1 MSGMMNRPDPS
12 QSRYDETQLMER
24 CVERSN
30 MLSAWKRVKKN
41 GGSPGVDG
49 MTIDETGKY
58 LKTHWPRIRKELLEG
73 TYRPQPVKKAEIE
86 KPGGGGMRQLG
97 IPTATDRL
105 IQQCILQI
113 LQPQWDP
120 TFHPNSYGFR
130 PGKSAH
136 QAICQAQKYVQEGKR
151 FVVDCDL
158 EKFFDRVNHDIL
170 MDRVMKRVK
179 DERLVILIRRYL
191 QAGIMDQGVVVERE
205 EGTPQG
211 GPLSPLLSNLLL
223 DEVDWELE
231 RRGLSFARYADDNNV
246 YVKTKR
252 SAERVM
258 QTMMKLMGRLKL
270 KINLEKSAVAYVW
283 KRKFLGYS
291 LWIGPQKAVKRR
303 VAPQALK
310 KFKEKVR
317 GLTSRTCGRSMKQ
330 VVERL
335 DGYLVGWK
343 NYFQLADTPRIFG
356 DLDSWIRRRLRMLH
370 LKQWKRGKT
379 AYREMVARGLSS
391 NAAASIAAALGSYWK
406 MAGTSGMSIVFPNSY
421 FDELGLTRLR
431 AEKLWNRRM
440 PGGKSGGVR
449 GRGNLVPPP
458 TRSGDRH
465 KTTTCPVDQSY

>member
-1 MSGMMNRPDPS
+1 MNRPDPS
-12 QSRYDETQLMER
+12 QSRYDETQLMES

-49 MTIDETGKY
+49 MTIDETEKY
-58 LKTHWPRIRKELLEG
+58 LKFQWPIIRKELLEG
-73 TYRPQPVKKAEIE
+73 TYQPKAVRKVEIE
-86 KPGGGGMRQLG
+86 KPGGAGMRQLG

-120 TFHPNSYGFR
+120 TFRPNSYGFR

-136 QAICQAQKYVQEGKR
+136 QAICQAQKYVQDGKH

-179 DERLVILIRRYL
+179 DLRLVKLIRRYL
-191 QAGIMDQGVVVERE
+191 QAGTMDQGVVVERE

-223 DEVDWELE
+223 DEVDWELD

-246 YVKTKR
+246 YVKSRR

-258 QTMMKLMGRLKL
+258 QTMMKIMEKLKL
-270 KINLEKSAVAYVW
+270 KINQEKSAVDHVGN
-283 KRKFLGYS
+283 RKFLGYNV
-291 LWIGPQKAVKRR
+291 WIGPKKMVKRKA
-303 VAPQALK
+303 APQALK

-317 GLTSRTCGRSMKQ
+317 SLTSRTCGRSIKQ
-330 VVERL
+330 VVEKL
-335 DGYLVGWK
+335 DSYLVGWK
-343 NYFQLADTPRIFG
+343 NYFQLADTPKIFG
-356 DLDSWIRRRLRMLH
+356 TLDSWIRRRLRMLH
-370 LKQWKRGKT
+370 LKQWKNGKT

-391 NAAASIAAALGSYWK
+391 RAAASIASNLRSYWK
-406 MAGTSGMSIVFPNSY
+406 MAGTSGVSIVFPISY

-431 AEKLWNRRM
+431 
-440 PGGKSGGVR
+440 
-449 GRGNLVPPP
+449 
-458 TRSGDRH
+458 T
-465 KTTTCPVDQSY
+465 